1 MSRETA
7 LAAGFAVVVVA
18 MLLVAALAP
27 GAVSRPEQ
35 PERPGR
41 LDIEEV
47 VIAPGAVS
55 GATADLR
62 VDTRL
67 VHYGGPSENVTLQF
81 RAVSLDSGM
90 LETDRTVDVG
100 TVAGDRERSVNA
112 TLTVARQGGYR
123 IETIVYRNGSR
134 VAQGSREV
142 RGVGTLQPAY
152 ARTPVRFHDFSET
165 SGSDLPVVEYSVADV
180 NGNRTTLDVLAHLT
194 NAGDE
199 PAGDVR
205 VVFKARQADSNIVAD
220 QVAVD
225 VGSIEAGRTATP
237 SAELT
242 VPDGYN
248 YYLDAVLWKDGVI
261 VGSTRSAAN
270 LNPTETLTVN
280 ETTREIGLDVG
291 DFEREDGRDG
301 SPTRETTTESAGQ
314 PGFGVAVAVLALLGA
329 ALLARR
335 SQP

>member
-47 VIAPGAVS
+47 VNAPGPGS

-100 TVAGDRERSVNA
+100 G
-112 TLTVARQGGYR
+112 
-123 IETIVYRNGSR
+123 
-134 VAQGSREV
+134 
-142 RGVGTLQPAY
+142 P
-152 ARTPVRFHDFSET
+152 TPR
-165 SGSDLPVVEYSVADV
+165 
-180 NGNRTTLDVLAHLT
+180 
-194 NAGDE
+194 
-199 PAGDVR
+199 
-205 VVFKARQADSNIVAD
+205 
-220 QVAVD
+220 
-225 VGSIEAGRTATP
+225 
-237 SAELT
+237 
-242 VPDGYN
+242 
-248 YYLDAVLWKDGVI
+248 
-261 VGSTRSAAN
+261 
-270 LNPTETLTVN
+270 
-280 ETTREIGLDVG
+280 
-291 DFEREDGRDG
+291 
-301 SPTRETTTESAGQ
+301 
-314 PGFGVAVAVLALLGA
+314 
-329 ALLARR
+329 
-335 SQP
+335 